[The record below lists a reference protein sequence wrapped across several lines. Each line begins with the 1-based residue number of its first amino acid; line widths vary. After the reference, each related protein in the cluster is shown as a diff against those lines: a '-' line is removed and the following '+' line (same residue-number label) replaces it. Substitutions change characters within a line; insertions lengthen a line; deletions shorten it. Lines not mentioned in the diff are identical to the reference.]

1 MRKERYFLFKL
12 INFDKKLGNK
22 KNSTVSIIFRKIDFK
37 HSFLVYNYVPV
48 LPTLLQTGKKKEN
61 NQREAVAEGEANENE
76 QRKKKDKGKKKLSL
90 IGGQHLEE
98 RMTF

>member
-1 MRKERYFLFKL
+1 M
-12 INFDKKLGNK
+12 
-22 KNSTVSIIFRKIDFK
+22 SIIFRKIDFK

-61 NQREAVAEGEANENE
+61 NQREAVAEGEENENENE
-76 QRKKKDKGKKKLSL
+76 QRKKDKGKKKLSL